1 KPKHPKMPGFGL
13 PLSVRPMDP
22 SQPLGSPFG
31 FTQVDVNTGLPT
43 QVVNTMTNFGW
54 EYVWHCHI
62 LGHEENDFMRP
73 LVFQVSE
80 ATPTAPTGLAAQSL
94 GASGVQLNWTD
105 TASTEYQQVVESGN
119 GTTWAPLVT
128 LPANLTNNLD
138 PRPLPADTLRSYRIT
153 AVGAAGSATSAVANV
168 ALPTAPALTAVAQTA
183 GTASIKLTFTDN
195 AKIEKS
201 WSVQQSVAGG
211 AWTDVGSVASTT
223 SATTGTGKTIT
234 VTATSGGS
242 VNYRMAA
249 NAMAVA
255 ALPSPNTASA
265 WSNALAVTITKVN
278 QTLTA
283 PTSVALGSTGTVTAS
298 SGLPVTLTATS
309 TPTICSVAGSVIT
322 PIAAGTCTVTG
333 TQAGNTLWNTVTAT
347 KSVTIS
353 KKAQTIAL
361 AFTPTT
367 MATRTSAI
375 TVTASATSGL
385 PVTLTV
391 TTPTICTLTIAGTT
405 ATVTGK
411 AKGNCIVSGTQA
423 GDATWNTST
432 ATQTVAV
439 P

>member
-1 KPKHPKMPGFGL
+1 MPGFGL

-31 FTQVDVNTGLPT
+31 FTQVDINTGLPA

-80 ATPTAPTGLAAQSL
+80 AVPSAPTGLTANTAL
-94 GASGVQLNWTD
+94 AGGMQLAWTD
-105 TASTEYQQVVESGN
+105 NARTEYQQIVESGN
-119 GTTWAPLVT
+119 GTTWAPLIT
-128 LPANLTNNLD
+128 LPANLTSYLD
-138 PRPLPADTLRSYRIT
+138 PRPLAVDTLRSYRIT
-153 AVGAAGSATSAVANV
+153 AVGASGTATSTAANV
-168 ALPTAPALTAVAQTA
+168 ALPTAPGQPTALQTA
-183 GTASIKLTFTDN
+183 GTASVKLTFPDN
-195 AKIEKS
+195 SKIEKT
-201 WSVQQSVAGG
+201 WSVQQSAAGG

-223 SATTGTGKTIT
+223 STITGTGKTIT

-242 VNYRMAA
+242 VSYRLAA
-249 NAMAVA
+249 NAMALA
-255 ALPSPNTASA
+255 ALPSPTTASA
-265 WSNALAVTITKVN
+265 WSSPSLAITMTKVN
-278 QTLTA
+278 QTLTPPA
-283 PTSVALGSTGTVTAS
+283 SVALGSTGTVTAS

-375 TVTASATSGL
+375 TVAASATSGL

-391 TTPTICTLTIAGTT
+391 TTPATCTLTMVGTT

-411 AKGNCIVSGTQA
+411 AKGNCTVSGTQA
-423 GDATWNTST
+423 GDTTWNTST